1 MKKLIKKFIKFGI
14 IIGILVIVIGGGT
27 GIYIMK
33 KYYAEL
39 PDIEELI
46 ENYAPSMPTTVYD
59 RNNNVI
65 DVLFTESRD
74 VVKLKDV
81 PDIATNAFFAI
92 EDKRFYEHHGIHPK
106 RVLGA
111 VVANYKAGKTVQ
123 GASSITQQL
132 AKNAFLTNERT
143 MSRKI
148 KEAIITLEIE
158 RRYTKEEIL
167 EKYLNEINFG
177 SGLYGIK
184 TATKHYFKKDV
195 SELTLAEAALLAGIP
210 NRPELYNPRRRL
222 ENSIKRAHLVLREM
236 KKDGRITESQ
246 YEEAIKHEFINE
258 NDMDEN
264 FVTTKGTTII
274 YNRERESS
282 IKYPDFTN
290 LVVDYLINKSS
301 LVKREDREGK
311 SPKQIEEIEAA
322 EKLAE
327 SNLEK
332 LIYSGGLKIH
342 TTLDIRMQD
351 EAKRTF
357 DGYSLFKSRS
367 YLNGG
372 MATVD
377 PNNGHIISIVGGKNF
392 QSGNFNRATQAKRQ
406 VGSSFK
412 PFLYF
417 FALLNG
423 METTTVIEDSF
434 FSQGRWTPKNF
445 GGNYF
450 DNITLQ
456 NALDRSL
463 NIVSIKLLR
472 KTGSDKFQEFVKK
485 INPDINVPD
494 NLTAALGSF
503 EASPLQMAAAFAIF
517 SNGGY
522 VVDPV
527 FVTIVEDR
535 NGNIIYTHEGKK
547 EKTFDSIDTSV
558 VTSMLSSSVARGSSA
573 RAAVI
578 GRDKKRIAQ
587 GGKTGTTNRNR
598 TVWYVGI
605 TPDYVTAIYVGRD
618 GNEQVPNITGGTGAA
633 PLWKN
638 YYQNLINKG
647 LYFPSEFSYLDNHL
661 KNSELIRQYVDPKNG
676 FVVSGGREYI
686 VRATGLQLENAGKY
700 SKGGIGGVLGIDESG
715 FMSFGEEENIGGT
728 TIKNDPIYEDLLN
741 R

>member
-1 MKKLIKKFIKFGI
+1 MKKLIKKFLKWGI
-14 IIGILVIVIGGGT
+14 ITVVLVTIIGGGV
-27 GIYIMK
+27 GIYILNK
-33 KYYAEL
+33 FYAEL

-65 DVLFTESRD
+65 DILFTESRD
-74 VVKLKDV
+74 VVSFKEV
-81 PDIATNAFFAI
+81 PDVATNAFLAI
-92 EDKRFYEHHGIHPK
+92 EDKKFYEHHGIHPK
-106 RVLGA
+106 RVIGA
-111 VVANYKAGKTVQ
+111 IVANLKAGRTVQ

-143 MSRKI
+143 LKRKI
-148 KEAIITLEIE
+148 LEAIITVEIE
-158 RRYTKEEIL
+158 RRYTKGEIL

-177 SGLYGIK
+177 SGLNGIK

-210 NRPELYNPRRRL
+210 NSPGKYNPRRNIK
-222 ENSIKRAHLVLREM
+222 NSMQRAHLVLREM
-236 KKDGRITESQ
+236 KKDGRITEAQ
-246 YEEAIKHEFINE
+246 YEEALEHKFVNE
-258 NDMDEN
+258 KDLDEN
-264 FVTTKGTTII
+264 FVIVKDTTII
-274 YNRERESS
+274 YDKVRESS

-301 LVKREDREGK
+301 LIKRENIEGK
-311 SPKQIEEIEAA
+311 SQKEIEEIKEA

-327 SNLEK
+327 NNLEK
-332 LIYSGGLKIH
+332 LIYSGGLKIY
-342 TTLDIRMQD
+342 TTLDIKMQD

-372 MATVD
+372 MITVN
-377 PNNGHIISIVGGKNF
+377 PNNGHVISIVGGKNF
-392 QSGNFNRATQAKRQ
+392 KSGNFNRAIQAKRQ

-423 METTTVIEDSF
+423 METTTVIEDSY
-434 FSQGRWTPKNF
+434 FSQGKWTPKNF

-472 KTGSDKFQEFVKK
+472 KTGTDKFQEFVKK
-485 INPDINVPD
+485 INPDINVPN

-503 EASPLQMAAAFAIF
+503 EASPLQMATAFAIF

-522 VVDPV
+522 VVEPV
-527 FVTIVEDR
+527 FVTTVEDR
-535 NGNIIYTHEGKK
+535 NGNVIYTHEGKK
-547 EKTFDSIDTSV
+547 SKTFDSIDTSV

-573 RAAVI
+573 RAAVV

-618 GNEQVPNITGGTGAA
+618 GNEKVPNITGGTGAA

-661 KNSELIRQYVDPKNG
+661 KNSELIKQYVDPKNG

-686 VRATGLQLENAGKY
+686 VRATGLQLESAGKY